1 MILESQDTVLMRSS
15 HVVLDRV
22 DVASTRAIQDEAGCG

>member
-1 MILESQDTVLMRSS
+1 MILESRDTVLMRSW

-22 DVASTRAIQDEAGCG
+22 DVASTRLIQDEAGRG